1 MSILARPPITWV
13 IEVIGGLDISVV
25 FCYIIILEINKYT
38 KKNNFIVNIFFLN
51 VINISL
57 LCVIIGNII

>member
-1 MSILARPPITWV
+1 MWY
-13 IEVIGGLDISVV
+13 SV
-25 FCYIIILEINKYT
+25 ILEINKYT